1 MPAAPP
7 LGKCAHAGTGLRN
20 SGDAPPDPALYRGN
34 MTRRGFSLP
43 ELITICALTALVS
56 GLALP
61 ALKHAMDR
69 RAVEE
74 AARIILVAHREGRYT
89 AVTLHRQTLL
99 RLAADTIEL
108 RAFDGQDTT
117 LLWRRPG
124 PRTLG
129 VTVTGKAHTV
139 RFIPYGY
146 SIGASNASYT
156 ITRGAAR
163 RRVVISRLGRVRV
176 E

>member
-1 MPAAPP
+1 
-7 LGKCAHAGTGLRN
+7 
-20 SGDAPPDPALYRGN
+20 

-43 ELITICALTALVS
+43 ELLTICVLTALVS
-56 GLALP
+56 GIAVP
-61 ALKHAMDR
+61 ALKHAVDR

-74 AARIILVAHREGRYT
+74 AARIIILAHREGRYA
-89 AVTLHRQTLL
+89 AVAIHKQTLL

-108 RAFDGQDTT
+108 RSVEGRDTT
-117 LLWRRPG
+117 LLWQRPG
-124 PRTLG
+124 PGSLG
-129 VTVTGKAHTV
+129 VTVTGNAHTV

-146 SIGASNASYT
+146 SIGASYT
-156 ITRGAAR
+156 VSRGAAR

>member
-1 MPAAPP
+1 MSR
-7 LGKCAHAGTGLRN
+7 H
-20 SGDAPPDPALYRGN
+20 
-34 MTRRGFSLP
+34 GFSLP
-43 ELITICALTALVS
+43 ELLTVCALTALVS
-56 GLALP
+56 GLAFP

-74 AARIILVAHREGRYT
+74 AARIIILAHREGRYT
-89 AVTLHRQTLL
+89 AVAIHRQTLL

-108 RAFDGQDTT
+108 RSVVGRDTT

-124 PRTLG
+124 PRSMG
-129 VTVTGKAHTV
+129 VTVTGRAHTV

-146 SIGASNASYT
+146 SIGASNTSYVVAK
-156 ITRGAAR
+156 GAAR